1 MSPSHDDGETIE
13 MTSRYSYDEVDF
25 EGPNEAASRAL
36 LGSDSTEF
44 DEFDVEH
51 AVKQKRSTPV
61 PMLQLLTLCAVRIVD
76 PIRYIYLL
84 HLLETVFGAEGELNS
99 FSQLFPYVNE
109 MMRDLH
115 VTDNESRIGFYS
127 GLVVSYHSLFPCQ
140 QSIFD
145 FSHFSG

>member
-1 MSPSHDDGETIE
+1 MSPSHDDSETIE

-51 AVKQKRSTPV
+51 AMKGKRSTPI

-76 PIRYIYLL
+76 PIRYTY
-84 HLLETVFGAEGELNS
+84 LLETV
-99 FSQLFPYVNE
+99 QL
-109 MMRDLH
+109 R
-115 VTDNESRIGFYS
+115 S
-127 GLVVSYHSLFPCQ
+127 
-140 QSIFD
+140 
-145 FSHFSG
+145 